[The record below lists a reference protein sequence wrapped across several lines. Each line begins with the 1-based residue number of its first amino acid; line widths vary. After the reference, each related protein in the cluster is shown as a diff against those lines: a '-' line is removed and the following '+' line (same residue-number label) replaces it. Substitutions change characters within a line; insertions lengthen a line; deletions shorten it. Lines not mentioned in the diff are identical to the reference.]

1 MDSPIATTLKEAF
14 VKRIDERRNPE
25 LAHLI
30 NYLNN
35 PGYVS
40 KGKDVLGHK
49 IVKSKIT
56 QLATK
61 LIKLLFPIEDDDENE
76 NNELFLEEEAENNNM
91 TLSERLE
98 LRLLA
103 QKQETPSLVEIG
115 TNLVKNEMA
124 LFEKNSSK
132 RPQNL
137 ERLYNALMTIPPTS
151 IESERNFSTTTFF
164 GTKIRSRLD
173 DITLGALVFLKSYYK
188 KNK

>member
-1 MDSPIATTLKEAF
+1 MKMKTMSCFQK
-14 VKRIDERRNPE
+14 
-25 LAHLI
+25 
-30 NYLNN
+30 
-35 PGYVS
+35 
-40 KGKDVLGHK
+40 
-49 IVKSKIT
+49 
-56 QLATK
+56 
-61 LIKLLFPIEDDDENE
+61 
-76 NNELFLEEEAENNNM
+76 EAENNNM
-91 TLSERLE
+91 TLEERLE

-173 DITLGALVFLKSYYK
+173 DITLGALVFLKSYYM